1 VRTLAER
8 RALRLPPFAFQALL
22 RADDE
27 ALEPALAFLEEAR
40 SAARALAGSEAW
52 PIRVFDPVPMR
63 LVRLARRERAQL
75 LVEGDHRPALHAFL
89 ERWAGVLRELPHPRS
104 LRWRLEVDPLET

>member
-1 VRTLAER
+1 M
-8 RALRLPPFAFQALL
+8 

-27 ALEPALAFLEEAR
+27 ALEPALAFLE
-40 SAARALAGSEAW
+40 AARTTGREIAGREGW
-52 PIRVFDPVPMR
+52 PVKVFDPVPMR

-75 LVEGDHRPALHAFL
+75 LVEGGRRPALHAFL
-89 ERWAGVLRELPHPRS
+89 ERWVEALRGLPHPRS